1 MACDFLVTG
10 CRGQLGCDLV
20 SLLGSEYSVQGVD
33 IEECDITEASAIRDT
48 IAQIDPKVVLHTA
61 AYTDVDGCES
71 NREQAMLINAE
82 GAGNVAMA
90 CRDLGARMVYYS
102 TDYVFD
108 GEHNRPYTEDD
119 RPNPVTVYGQSKL
132 QGERA
137 VQAVLD
143 DYIILRIAWV
153 YGRHGKNFVKT
164 MISLGLKQIAAKEA
178 GDEITPLRI
187 VDDQVG
193 NPCWTMDIAHQ
204 TRVVLAGKVNGLF
217 HATSEGE
224 TTWYGLAR
232 AVFGTMGMDVE
243 IQPCTSEEFV
253 RPAPRPMRS
262 TLDNQRLAAAGINV
276 MRPWRTALESFLHEE
291 GKELI
296 SEC

>member
-1 MACDFLVTG
+1 MASDFLVTG
-10 CRGQLGCDLV
+10 CRGQLGRDLM
-20 SLLGSEYSVQGVD
+20 SLLAIEHSVQGVD
-33 IEECDITEASAIRDT
+33 IEECDITDASAVRKTVSEIG
-48 IAQIDPKVVLHTA
+48 PKVVIHTA

-71 NREQAMLINAE
+71 NQEHAMIVNAE

-90 CRDLGARMVYYS
+90 CRDSGARMVYYS

-108 GEHNRPYTEDD
+108 GANDRPYTESD
-119 RPNPVTVYGQSKL
+119 RTDPATVYGQSKL

-137 VQAVLD
+137 IQAILD
-143 DYIILRIAWV
+143 DHVILRIAWV

-164 MISLGLKQIAAKEA
+164 MIKLGLKQIVAKEA

-193 NPCWTMDIAHQ
+193 NPCWTMDVARQ
-204 TRVVLAGKVNGLF
+204 TSVVLAGKKSGLF

-224 TTWYGLAR
+224 TTWFGLAR
-232 AVFGTMGMDVE
+232 AVFATLGMDVE
-243 IQPCTSEEFV
+243 IQPCTSEEYV
-253 RPAPRPMRS
+253 RPARRPIRS
-262 TLDNQRLAAAGINV
+262 TLENGRLISAGLNV
-276 MRPWRTALESFLHEE
+276 MRPWRTSLESFLHAE

-296 SEC
+296 GEC